1 MNRVCRKFYRHVF
14 AVRQLQ
20 DDSTCMTRFGCNLRR
35 IASLRRLS
43 AGRGAPHAAGWP
55 AAPPWPHPHRVR
67 VVVAV
72 GSGLMRVPESG
83 VGSPFRSAT
92 SACLAVCLCRWCWSG
107 GSLNLRCCIPFR
119 YPVRCRRSAVV
130 SARRGLLGCLSF
142 RYPATATRRTELGGA
157 HQDTAR
163 FQHRRAIRYTTL
175 NLRYLNLALDYEL

>member
-1 MNRVCRKFYRHVF
+1 
-14 AVRQLQ
+14 
-20 DDSTCMTRFGCNLRR
+20 MTRFGCNLRR

-83 VGSPFRSAT
+83 VGSPFRSAI

-107 GSLNLRCCIPFR
+107 GSLNPRCCIPFR

-142 RYPATATRRTELGGA
+142 RYPATATRRTEA
-157 HQDTAR
+157 HIKTPHAFKRSQSEASPRGYSAIQVTTAAAPCVK
-163 FQHRRAIRYTTL
+163 QISYLRYT
-175 NLRYLNLALDYEL
+175 

>member
-1 MNRVCRKFYRHVF
+1 
-14 AVRQLQ
+14 
-20 DDSTCMTRFGCNLRR
+20 MTRFGCNLRR

-107 GSLNLRCCIPFR
+107 GSLNPRCCIPFR

-142 RYPATATRRTELGGA
+142 RYPAAATRRTEA
-157 HQDTAR
+157 HIKTPHAFKRSQSEASPRGYSAIQVTTAAAPCVK
-163 FQHRRAIRYTTL
+163 QIS
-175 NLRYLNLALDYEL
+175 NLRYT

>member
-72 GSGLMRVPESG
+72 GSGLMRVPETPET
-83 VGSPFRSAT
+83 VLGSPFRSAT
-92 SACLAVCLCRWCWSG
+92 SACLAVCLCRWCWWWVPESLLHTVSG
-107 GSLNLRCCIPFR
+107 SVSSLCGGVCSQGSTGDACLFGI
-119 YPVRCRRSAVV
+119 SAIRPR
-130 SARRGLLGCLSF
+130 A
-142 RYPATATRRTELGGA
+142 ATRRT
-157 HQDTAR
+157 D
-163 FQHRRAIRYTTL
+163 RRTSMRTRHAFK
-175 NLRYLNLALDYEL
+175 

>member
-72 GSGLMRVPESG
+72 GSGLMRVPEMPEFLARRSARPPRPAWRSVCVAG
-83 VGSPFRSAT
+83 VG
-92 SACLAVCLCRWCWSG
+92 G
-107 GSLNLRCCIPFR
+107 GSLNPCCIR

-130 SARRGLLGCLSF
+130 SARRGLLAVLVFSVSG
-142 RYPATATRRTELGGA
+142 RAQPRAARRRTSMRTRHA
-157 HQDTAR
+157 
-163 FQHRRAIRYTTL
+163 FK
-175 NLRYLNLALDYEL
+175 

>member
-1 MNRVCRKFYRHVF
+1 
-14 AVRQLQ
+14 
-20 DDSTCMTRFGCNLRR
+20 MTRFGCNLRR

-92 SACLAVCLCRWCWSG
+92 SACLAVCLCRWCWWWVTESRVAYRFGVIALRWCLLAGVYSG
-107 GSLNLRCCIPFR
+107 ACLFGIRPQPR
-119 YPVRCRRSAVV
+119 A
-130 SARRGLLGCLSF
+130 ARRRTSRHRTLSNEAKAK
-142 RYPATATRRTELGGA
+142 P
-157 HQDTAR
+157 
-163 FQHRRAIRYTTL
+163 HRGAIRLLFGYTSLEVTTAADRKANQLLTL
-175 NLRYLNLALDYEL
+175 LEPCTRL

>member
-1 MNRVCRKFYRHVF
+1 
-14 AVRQLQ
+14 
-20 DDSTCMTRFGCNLRR
+20 MTRFGCNLRR

-92 SACLAVCLCRWCWSG
+92 SACLAVCLCRWCWWWVPESQALRYRMVSG
-107 GSLNLRCCIPFR
+107 SVSSLCGGVCSQGSTGVLVFS
-119 YPVRCRRSAVV
+119 VSGRSHA
-130 SARRGLLGCLSF
+130 
-142 RYPATATRRTELGGA
+142 PHGGA

-163 FQHRRAIRYTTL
+163 FQTKPKRSLTEGLFGYTSYNRRRAVCKANQQLTL
-175 NLRYLNLALDYEL
+175 YIVIVLYLNLALDYEL

>member
-1 MNRVCRKFYRHVF
+1 
-14 AVRQLQ
+14 
-20 DDSTCMTRFGCNLRR
+20 MTRFGCNLRR

-55 AAPPWPHPHRVR
+55 AAPSWPHPHRVR

-92 SACLAVCLCRWCWSG
+92 SACLAVCLCRWCWWWVPESQVLRYRMVSG
-107 GSLNLRCCIPFR
+107 SVSSLCGG
-119 YPVRCRRSAVV
+119 V

-142 RYPATATRRTELGGA
+142 RYPAAATRRTEA
-157 HQDTAR
+157 HIKTPHAFKRSQSEASPRGYSAIQVTTAAAPCVK
-163 FQHRRAIRYTTL
+163 QISYLRYT
-175 NLRYLNLALDYEL
+175 